1 MSDARRLRPNGG
13 KKADAAEGGVWRRE
27 RRESSFPVRGEAGR
41 STQSNAKAGLW
52 LVGLVFLAGFA
63 LFARDV
69 LVPPLQKLWVEEVA
83 PRLAGVAA
91 LSERR
96 VPPPEEAS
104 DPRRVPPVA
113 HREELMEAL
122 QPPRP
127 VGVELPVPIT
137 PGFRVAGFRAA
148 ALAHE
153 IDLVPEPPRGVRLPA
168 RYGVAYYG
176 ALALKAERPYRLML
190 VQEGSARRL
199 YVDRNRNGDFT
210 DDGEALRS
218 EGSGRFAAGLK
229 LPLAEVTGGRLDG
242 IYDLWVYLDDRRDDQ
257 LHVYSRTQLAG
268 EVSVEGRRI
277 PAVLADNVL
286 LDGDYT
292 NDGIALD
299 LDGDRRFDGALER
312 VGPGETLELGGRSY
326 RFRVSW

>member
-1 MSDARRLRPNGG
+1 VSDADRLRGNGRQ
-13 KKADAAEGGVWRRE
+13 KLDAIQGGVWRRE
-27 RRESSFPVRGEAGR
+27 RRESSFPVRDAGPSR
-41 STQSNAKAGLW
+41 RRNDRAGLW
-52 LVGLVFLAGFA
+52 LVGLVFLAGFV
-63 LFARDV
+63 LFARDI
-69 LVPPLQKLWVEEVA
+69 LVPAVETFWTEEIG

-96 VPPPEEAS
+96 VPSPEEAA
-104 DPRRVPPVA
+104 DPRRVPPVV
-113 HREELMEAL
+113 HREELIDAL

-127 VGVELPVPIT
+127 VAVELPVSIAA
-137 PGFRVAGFRAA
+137 GFRVAGFRAA

-153 IDLVPEPPRGVRLPA
+153 IDLAPEPPRGLRLPA
-168 RYGVAYYG
+168 RYGTAYYG
-176 ALALKAERPYRLML
+176 AVALSTERPYRLML

-199 YVDRNRNGDFT
+199 YVDRNRNGDLT
-210 DDGEALRS
+210 DDGEALRN
-218 EGSGRFAAGLK
+218 EGSGRFAASLK
-229 LPLAEVTGGRLDG
+229 LPLAEVTRGRLEG
-242 IYDLWVYLDDRRDDQ
+242 VYDLWVFLDDRRDDQ

-277 PAVLADNVL
+277 AAILADNAV

-299 LDGDRRFDGALER
+299 LDGDRRFDGPRER

-326 RFRVSW
+326 RFRVGW